1 VNDSSPAGCLPGTD
15 AEERKEASMTA
26 HDQPGD
32 GVTAVLRRQPTHV
45 IDGQAQGPYTDAF
58 EIICRGCG
66 DDPGLDYC
74 EVSPRLQ
81 LVRGPYP
88 IKDGI
93 AAYET
98 HLRLHRDRQRT
109 ETGDH

>member
-1 VNDSSPAGCLPGTD
+1 
-15 AEERKEASMTA
+15 MTA

-32 GVTAVLRRQPTHV
+32 GPTAVLRRQPTRLV
-45 IDGQAQGPYTDAF
+45 DGQAQGPYTDAF
-58 EIICRGCG
+58 EIICCGCG
-66 DDPGLDYC
+66 DDPGLDYR

-88 IKDGI
+88 IRDGV

-98 HLRLHRDRQRT
+98 HLTLHRDRPRT

>member
-1 VNDSSPAGCLPGTD
+1 
-15 AEERKEASMTA
+15 MTA

-32 GVTAVLRRQPTHV
+32 GTAAVLRRLPTRV
-45 IDGQAQGPYTDAF
+45 IDGQARGPYTDAF
-58 EIICRGCG
+58 EIICFGCG
-66 DDPGLDYC
+66 DDPGLDYR
-74 EVSPRLQ
+74 EVSSRLQ

-98 HLRLHRDRQRT
+98 HLRLHRDGPRT
-109 ETGDH
+109 GTGDH

>member
-1 VNDSSPAGCLPGTD
+1 
-15 AEERKEASMTA
+15 MMA

-32 GVTAVLRRQPTHV
+32 GSTAVLRRQPTRFV
-45 IDGQAQGPYTDAF
+45 DGQAEGPYNDAF
-58 EIICRGCG
+58 EIICCGCG
-66 DDPGLDYC
+66 DDPGRDYH

>member
-1 VNDSSPAGCLPGTD
+1 
-15 AEERKEASMTA
+15 MTA

-32 GVTAVLRRQPTHV
+32 GWTVVLRRQPARGV
-45 IDGQAQGPYTDAF
+45 DGQAQGPCTDAF
-58 EIICRGCG
+58 EIVCCGCG
-66 DDPGLDYC
+66 DDPGLDYR
-74 EVSPRLQ
+74 EVSSRLQ

-93 AAYET
+93 VAYET
-98 HLRLHRDRQRT
+98 CLRLHRDRPRT

>member
-1 VNDSSPAGCLPGTD
+1 
-15 AEERKEASMTA
+15 MTV

-32 GVTAVLRRQPTHV
+32 GSTAVLRRQPTRV
-45 IDGQAQGPYTDAF
+45 IDGHAQGPYTDAF
-58 EIICRGCG
+58 EIICCGCG
-66 DDPGLDYC
+66 DDPGLDYR

-88 IKDGI
+88 ITDGI

-98 HLRLHRDRQRT
+98 HLTLHRDGPRT
-109 ETGDH
+109 EMGDH